1 MPLVKYLKK
10 KGLKIFDVE
19 EKDIHGGSLRI
30 FITKNNDFNV
40 QKRLLNLIKLEKKAK
55 LNNLDVLQK
64 FSKKVRDNRFEI
76 TSILTNLKKKNK
88 QIAVL
93 STPAK
98 GMTLLNYC
106 KLDKDF
112 INFSTEKS
120 KLKINKFTP
129 GTNIKVYSDKE
140 ILRKKPDYALILAWN
155 FKKEIMNN
163 NKKFYDEGG
172 KFIIPIPKVRIIGK
186 NEKN

>member
-1 MPLVKYLKK
+1 
-10 KGLKIFDVE
+10 
-19 EKDIHGGSLRI
+19 
-30 FITKNNDFNV
+30 
-40 QKRLLNLIKLEKKAK
+40 
-55 LNNLDVLQK
+55 
-64 FSKKVRDNRFEI
+64 
-76 TSILTNLKKKNK
+76 
-88 QIAVL
+88 
-93 STPAK
+93 
-98 GMTLLNYC
+98 MTLLNYC

-140 ILRKKPDYALILAWN
+140 MLRKKPDYALILAWN